1 VTVLAK
7 AVAAKHRDGTRSSLG
22 PKPSSMNPIPIS
34 LYEQLLPK
42 LVKVL
47 ELTQNPKQNAAGG
60 LDPEVKQ
67 QLLKAVRNKI
77 VRRDR
82 SI

>member
-1 VTVLAK
+1 
-7 AVAAKHRDGTRSSLG
+7 
-22 PKPSSMNPIPIS
+22 MNPIPIS

-42 LVKVL
+42 LVNVL

-67 QLLKAVRNKI
+67 QLLKAVRNEKKI
-77 VRRDR
+77 TYDH